1 MNVKYEH
8 VDLTYLEDMSNG
20 NTRVMLEMI
29 EIFNCQ
35 VPELIEKMKAYLDE
49 ENWDALSRLAHKAKA
64 SAFIMG
70 MKEVAADLK
79 SLEVTAKKGDKSTT
93 SYRFLVSGI
102 EKRFSCAMEELKNIS
117 TKL

>member
-1 MNVKYEH
+1 MNNKYEH

-20 NTRVMLEMI
+20 NTRVMVEMI
-29 EIFNCQ
+29 EIFNSQ
-35 VPELIEKMKAYLDE
+35 VPELISKMKEYLQE

-70 MKEVAADLK
+70 MTEVAADLK
-79 SLEVTAKKGDKSTT
+79 LLEISARTDKKGEKNF
-93 SYRFLVSGI
+93 RFIVADL
-102 EKRFSCAMEELKNIS
+102 EKRFEFAMEELKNIA